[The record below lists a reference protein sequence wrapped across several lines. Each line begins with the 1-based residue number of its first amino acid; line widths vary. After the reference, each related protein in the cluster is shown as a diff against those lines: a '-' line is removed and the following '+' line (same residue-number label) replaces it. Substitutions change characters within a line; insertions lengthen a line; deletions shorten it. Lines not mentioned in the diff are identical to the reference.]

1 MMHELALEL
10 ATELRSVGCP
20 LPVVDGPEASST
32 ATWGRER
39 IVVEHATG
47 DRFTAP
53 LSQRPTPKHRFVRVV
68 ASKITIFAQSPR
80 AGALLWEH
88 RRRAEHV
95 LDLVLCAM
103 AKILRRNQFTTGTG
117 GFVDPPD
124 AQGTQTR
131 AGAVYELSWTMARA
145 VIHQAWDGTL
155 EATSPGLAGL
165 NSTTRVFL
173 ADDDNTA
180 STAPA
185 TAEKACGA

>member
-1 MMHELALEL
+1 MHELALEL

-20 LPVVDGPEASST
+20 LAVVEGPEPSDT

-39 IVVEHATG
+39 IVIRYDAG
-47 DRFTAP
+47 DRFTSP
-53 LSQRPTPKHRFVRVV
+53 RSQRPTPKHRFDRVV
-68 ASKITIFAQSPR
+68 ACKLTIYAQSPR
-80 AGALLWEH
+80 AGTMVWEH

-95 LDLVLCAM
+95 LDLVLCAL
-103 AKILRRNQFTTGTG
+103 AEILRRNQFTPVSG

-131 AGAVYELSWTMARA
+131 AGAVYELSWTMGRA

-155 EATSPGLAGL
+155 EETAPGLGGL
-165 NSTTRVFL
+165 TSTTRVFL